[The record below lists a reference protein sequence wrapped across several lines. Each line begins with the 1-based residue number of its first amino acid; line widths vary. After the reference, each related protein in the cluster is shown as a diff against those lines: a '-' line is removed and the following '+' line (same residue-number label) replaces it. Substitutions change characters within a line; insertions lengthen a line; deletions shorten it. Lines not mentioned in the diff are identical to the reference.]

1 MYVQPSMTSTV
12 AGVVAAISRPAST
25 GPASCVSWLAPDR
38 TALTLATAC
47 SSSPATSGTTSRDEA
62 KYGAA
67 KIPIAN
73 VVASSAAN
81 ERCPVLCRIGMTS
94 ISGPRAASEMSIVFF
109 APSFAITVP
118 AGMPKIAIGSIS
130 TASAKP
136 IFAVEPVVM
145 RTKNG
150 SATNVIDEPVNETSS
165 AVSSPTSERFF
176 HMAGQN
182 KTYVRFCQVAT
193 ISPVP
198 KVTQEH
204 LDARRAEILDGARR
218 AFAEHGYEG
227 ATVARLEEATGLSR
241 GAIFHYFENKN
252 DLFVELAMEMNTRF
266 GDILIDAG
274 LHDAFR
280 ALAAESPEWLAVLI
294 ETESRMRHDDDFVRR
309 FEAKAADT
317 GPRIQE
323 WFEQQQAEG
332 KLRADVSWLELGRFT
347 TAVLNGLA
355 LRIAGGDPFDV
366 EAMLQ
371 LLDSAIA
378 APRKPRKVNRPRQV
392 AKKR

>member
-1 MYVQPSMTSTV
+1 M
-12 AGVVAAISRPAST
+12 
-25 GPASCVSWLAPDR
+25 
-38 TALTLATAC
+38 
-47 SSSPATSGTTSRDEA
+47 
-62 KYGAA
+62 
-67 KIPIAN
+67 
-73 VVASSAAN
+73 
-81 ERCPVLCRIGMTS
+81 
-94 ISGPRAASEMSIVFF
+94 
-109 APSFAITVP
+109 
-118 AGMPKIAIGSIS
+118 
-130 TASAKP
+130 
-136 IFAVEPVVM
+136 
-145 RTKNG
+145 
-150 SATNVIDEPVNETSS
+150 
-165 AVSSPTSERFF
+165 
-176 HMAGQN
+176 
-182 KTYVRFCQVAT
+182 
-193 ISPVP
+193 P

-266 GDILIDAG
+266 GDILVDAG

-280 ALAAESPEWLAVLI
+280 ALAAESPEWLGVLI
-294 ETESRMRHDDDFVRR
+294 ETESRMRHDEDFVRR

-378 APRKPRKVNRPRQV
+378 APQKPRKVNRPRPV